1 MILKV
6 ISIFRD
12 ILRKR
17 LEKGP
22 LLRKLREEFLKQL
35 LRFLILSSFLYHYEE
50 ILKISIVMP

>member
-22 LLRKLREEFLKQL
+22 LLRKLREEFFKAATQIFDPEQFFVSL
-35 LRFLILSSFLYHYEE
+35 
-50 ILKISIVMP
+50 